1 MILSFFRTAHALWG
15 TTSPW
20 RTEETFANARRSA
33 RAATRGMDD
42 ARETRRR
49 VSVDDKPMFGDLIVN
64 DAWCRE
70 SIGDL
75 N

>member
-42 ARETRRR
+42 VRARHGRRARDASTR
-49 VSVDDKPMFGDLIVN
+49 F
-64 DAWCRE
+64 C
-70 SIGDL
+70 
-75 N
+75 

>member
-33 RAATRGMDD
+33 RAATRGD
-42 ARETRRR
+42 ARDWTTRARR
-49 VSVDDKPMFGDLIVN
+49 V
-64 DAWCRE
+64 DAFLLMINLCLE
-70 SIGDL
+70 T
-75 N
+75 

>member
-33 RAATRGMDD
+33 RAATRG
-42 ARETRRR
+42 ATPREATTRARR
-49 VSVDDKPMFGDLIVN
+49 V
-64 DAWCRE
+64 DAFLLMINLCLE
-70 SIGDL
+70 T
-75 N
+75 